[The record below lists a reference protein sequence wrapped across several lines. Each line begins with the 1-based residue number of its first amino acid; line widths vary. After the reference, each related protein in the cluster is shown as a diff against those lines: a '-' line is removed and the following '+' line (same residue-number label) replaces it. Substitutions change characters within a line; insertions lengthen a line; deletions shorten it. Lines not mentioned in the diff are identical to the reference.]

1 MRIIKFRAWDKNE
14 NEMIPWSK
22 EFFSDMSPATRW
34 SSDFPNEEMGII
46 LMQFTG
52 LMDINGKEIYEGDI
66 TKYGYVI
73 TYVDGSKGEDLG
85 MSVGFYEQRDNF
97 ESWSMLEGGAEYE
110 IIGNI
115 YENKTC

>member
-1 MRIIKFRAWDKNE
+1 
-14 NEMIPWSK
+14 
-22 EFFSDMSPATRW
+22 
-34 SSDFPNEEMGII
+34 
-46 LMQFTG
+46 MQFTG

-85 MSVGFYEQRDNF
+85 MNIGFYEQRDNF

-115 YENKTC
+115 YENKNMLKG